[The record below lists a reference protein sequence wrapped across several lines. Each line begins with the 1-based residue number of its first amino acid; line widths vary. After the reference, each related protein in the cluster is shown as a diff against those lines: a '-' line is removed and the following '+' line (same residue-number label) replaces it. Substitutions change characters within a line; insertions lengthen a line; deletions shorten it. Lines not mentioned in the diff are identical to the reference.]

1 MELGGATHG
10 QEEQSLGCGVQLCEQ
25 RALWE
30 TSGQLLSFRGMAV
43 TEAQADNLLR

>member
-25 RALWE
+25 RAPWE
-30 TSGQLLSFRGMAV
+30 TSGQLLSFRGMTV